1 MKLSVNTIHVIQM
14 NLCGLAAILIG
25 ILGLFAM
32 CSCSTTQVIIH
43 QEELPE
49 NCYNSG
55 VKESNKVCLTT
66 KIPNVFKIEL
76 DSILEVIIDPKDGSK
91 IAEVWYSNAKQ
102 GIKDLC
108 LHCNQTQAQV
118 LIGYM
123 RSNPFA
129 EEWVGVNYRPTEKE
143 PYCDIRRTYGSSI
156 NAY

>member
-1 MKLSVNTIHVIQM
+1 MKNEIRDPHQLEIM
-14 NLCGLAAILIG
+14 LCWGASILFIS
-25 ILGLFAM
+25 IMIVCM

-55 VKESNKVCLTT
+55 VKDSNKVCLNT

-76 DSILEVIIDPKDGSK
+76 DSISEVIIDPKDGSK

-108 LHCNQTQAQV
+108 LHCNQTQAKC
-118 LIGYM
+118 LIGFM
-123 RSNPFA
+123 KSNPLA
-129 EEWVGVNYRPTEKE
+129 EEWVGVNYKPTEKE

>member
-14 NLCGLAAILIG
+14 NLCGLVAILIG
-25 ILGLFAM
+25 VLGLFTI
-32 CSCSTTQVIIH
+32 CSCSTTKVIIN
-43 QEELPE
+43 QNELPDE
-49 NCYNSG
+49 CYSS
-55 VKESNKVCLTT
+55 VKNDSSMCLN

-143 PYCDIRRTYGSSI
+143 PYVDIRRTYGSEI